1 MGLSQPKGNIFVI
14 SGPSGTGKST
24 IRKKLLSIFPHLK
37 FSVSYTTRPLRKEE
51 KEGIDYH
58 CISQKKFEEMINERE
73 FAEWAEVHGYLYG
86 TPAQPL
92 KSNIAKGEDILLE
105 IDVQGGEKIKNTF
118 PEVVLIFIL
127 PPNFKELEKRM
138 RTRAMDNQQE
148 IKRRLQIARREIIAG
163 KKYHYLV
170 LNDSLEHCL
179 QQIKAIVI
187 SQSCRSER
195 QIPQLNKII
204 ANS

>member
-1 MGLSQPKGNIFVI
+1 MSLSQPKGNIFVI

-58 CISQKKFEEMINERE
+58 LISHKQFEEMINKGE
-73 FAEWAEVHGYLYG
+73 FAEWAEVHGHLYG

-92 KSNIAKGEDILLE
+92 KSAIAKGEDILLE
-105 IDVQGGEKIKNTF
+105 IDVQGGEKIKTTF
-118 PEVVLIFIL
+118 PEAVLIFIL
-127 PPNFKELEKRM
+127 PPNFKELENRIH
-138 RTRAMDNQQE
+138 TRAMDNQEE

-163 KKYHYLV
+163 KNYHYLV

-179 QQIKAIVI
+179 QQIKPIII
-187 SQSCRSER
+187 SQSYRTER
-195 QIPQLNKII
+195 QISLLNKII